1 MKFTK
6 ATVAALTMPAGK
18 TEYLAWDDDLP
29 GFGIRLRGGTRR
41 WIAQFR
47 IGRRQRRE
55 SLGDTRK
62 VTLEHARKIARERFA
77 VVELGR
83 DPVAEKIKAEGRARL
98 TLGYCAD
105 RYLAVKEGTLRLGT
119 YKQTK
124 LHLTVH
130 WKSLRNQPL
139 HEITRADVA
148 VQLAKLATERG
159 RVAAGR
165 ARTNLST
172 FFSWAMKEGLCEH
185 NPVIVTNNPEK
196 GIEPRA
202 RALDDR
208 ELCAV
213 WRVCGD
219 DDIVRIARLL
229 LLTGCRRAEIGQLQ
243 RSEIDPATGIMSIPG
258 TRTKTKRPLVLT
270 LPPVALEILGSAP
283 KREDRDYFFGV
294 RGKGYSCWSQGKA
307 QLDARILAATG
318 KALAPWRWHDLRRT
332 MRSGLGRLGVRPDVA
347 ERAVGHV
354 QGKVEEIYDRYQY
367 APEIAQALALWAE
380 HVLALVEGR
389 KVISGQQTGGG

>member
-6 ATVAALTMPAGK
+6 ATIAALTMPAGK

-29 GFGIRLRGGTRR
+29 GFGIRLRGGARR

-105 RYLAVKEGTLRLGT
+105 QYLAVKEGTLRLGT

-172 FFSWAMKEGLCEH
+172 FF
-185 NPVIVTNNPEK
+185 N
-196 GIEPRA
+196 R
-202 RALDDR
+202 
-208 ELCAV
+208 
-213 WRVCGD
+213 
-219 DDIVRIARLL
+219 
-229 LLTGCRRAEIGQLQ
+229 
-243 RSEIDPATGIMSIPG
+243 
-258 TRTKTKRPLVLT
+258 
-270 LPPVALEILGSAP
+270 
-283 KREDRDYFFGV
+283 
-294 RGKGYSCWSQGKA
+294 
-307 QLDARILAATG
+307 
-318 KALAPWRWHDLRRT
+318 
-332 MRSGLGRLGVRPDVA
+332 
-347 ERAVGHV
+347 
-354 QGKVEEIYDRYQY
+354 
-367 APEIAQALALWAE
+367 
-380 HVLALVEGR
+380 
-389 KVISGQQTGGG
+389 